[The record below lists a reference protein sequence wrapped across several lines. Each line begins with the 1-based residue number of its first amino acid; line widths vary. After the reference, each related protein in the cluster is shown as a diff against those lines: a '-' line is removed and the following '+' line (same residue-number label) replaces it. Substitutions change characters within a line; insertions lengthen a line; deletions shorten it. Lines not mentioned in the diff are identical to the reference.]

1 MAGALSTTVHSKQST
16 PGITID
22 PAQTAAALSVLAV
35 MSRRVRLATFLNVI
49 ALQSSLSRKVCL

>member
-49 ALQSSLSRKVCL
+49 ALQSS